1 MNSLQTNS
9 QTLPAR
15 TAATSPALRE
25 LSTGMRSEWIER
37 IFARLSGIYGSE
49 FTYKWA
55 DVDNDSL
62 KAEWAD
68 ALGGFHADDIA
79 AALQACR
86 AQPKAPNL
94 PEFAAMCRQ
103 NMNTRKTVNI
113 PPLAPEERIAAAKVA
128 ETIAKAMSAKEANT
142 KGHMVNGVLV
152 TVYKQ
157 WAYEL
162 MVREAGGEQLP
173 VISTAA
179 WRDVLGYPKDQG
191 ARAALEAVKRQ
202 QEAA

>member
-15 TAATSPALRE
+15 TGATNPALRE
-25 LSTGMRSEWIER
+25 LSTDTRNEWIER
-37 IFARLSGIYGSE
+37 IFTRLSGIYGSE

-55 DVDNDSL
+55 DVDSDSL
-62 KAEWAD
+62 KAEWGD

-79 AALQACR
+79 AALQSCR

-94 PEFAAMCRQ
+94 PEFASMCRQ
-103 NMNTRKTVNI
+103 NMNTRTTVNI
-113 PPLAPEERIAAAKVA
+113 PPLKPEERVAAAKVA

-142 KGHMVNGVLV
+142 KGYMVNGVLV
-152 TVYKQ
+152 TIYKQ

-162 MVREAGGEQLP
+162 MVREAAGEHLP
-173 VISTAA
+173 IVSMEA
-179 WRDVLGYPKDQG
+179 WREVLGYPKEQDAKQ
-191 ARAALEAVKRQ
+191 ALEAVKKQ
-202 QEAA
+202 KEAA

>member
-1 MNSLQTNS
+1 MSSLQTNS
-9 QTLPAR
+9 QTLPAH
-15 TAATSPALRE
+15 AALNLSIRE
-25 LSTGMRSEWIER
+25 LSTEQRKDWIER

-94 PEFAAMCRQ
+94 PEFASMCRQ

-113 PPLAPEERIAAAKVA
+113 PPLTPEDRVAAAKVA
-128 ETIAKAMSAKEANT
+128 ETVAKAMSAKDANT

-162 MVREAGGEQLP
+162 MVREAAGEQLP
-173 VISTAA
+173 VVSTAA
-179 WRDVLGYPKDQG
+179 WREVLGYPKDKDAKQ
-191 ARAALEAVKRQ
+191 ALEAVKRQ

>member
-1 MNSLQTNS
+1 
-9 QTLPAR
+9 
-15 TAATSPALRE
+15 
-25 LSTGMRSEWIER
+25 
-37 IFARLSGIYGSE
+37 
-49 FTYKWA
+49 
-55 DVDNDSL
+55 L

-94 PEFAAMCRQ
+94 PEFASMCRQ

-113 PPLAPEERIAAAKVA
+113 PPLAPEERVAAAKVS

-142 KGHMVNGVLV
+142 KGYVVNGVTV

-157 WAYEL
+157 WAVDL
-162 MVREAGGEQLP
+162 MQREAGGESIP
-173 VISTAA
+173 IVSMES
-179 WRDVLGYPKDQG
+179 WREVLGYPKDQD
-191 ARAALEAVKRQ
+191 AKKALEAVKRQ

>member
-1 MNSLQTNS
+1 MSSLQTNS
-9 QTLPAR
+9 QTLPA
-15 TAATSPALRE
+15 TAGRSPAMRE
-25 LSTGMRSEWIER
+25 LSTEQRKDWIER

-55 DVDNDSL
+55 DVDNDGL
-62 KAEWAD
+62 KAEWGD

-94 PEFAAMCRQ
+94 PEFASLCRQ
-103 NMNTRKTVNI
+103 NMNTRTTANI
-113 PPLAPEERIAAAKVA
+113 PPLTREDRQAAAKVA
-128 ETIAKAMSAKEANT
+128 ETVAKAMSAKEANT
-142 KGHMVNGVLV
+142 KGYMVNGVKV

-157 WAYEL
+157 WAVNL
-162 MVREAGGEQLP
+162 MEREARGEQLP
-173 VISTAA
+173 MVSMES
-179 WRDVLGYPKDQG
+179 WREVLGYPKDTD
-191 ARAALEAVKRQ
+191 AKKALESLKT